1 MKSDR
6 LIIQTISV
14 VICLFLIVY
23 VSFHSVNLDSQPYQT
38 EVALTYTISDSV
50 EASGVIIREEQ
61 LISGQASGGVVSYQQ
76 SDGTV
81 VREGSVIAEVY
92 SSSSDISI
100 RRQIRALE
108 EQITAL
114 QKVSD
119 ARSAEYHSRQDRHRP
134 PLVLR
139 GSSSQIRFGEIHRW
153 GYRVPQ
159 LQYVQYHPDP
169 VHGGGSP
176 HR

>member
-6 LIIQTISV
+6 FIIQTISV

-119 ARSAEYHSRQDRHRP
+119 ARSAEYSSTETVNRQINSEIDDYIA
-134 PLVLR
+134 LVHQ
-139 GSSSQIRFGEIHRW
+139 GQISSISENKNDCSTCSARRW
-153 GYRVPQ
+153 S
-159 LQYVQYHPDP
+159 
-169 VHGGGSP
+169 HGGD
-176 HR
+176 REL